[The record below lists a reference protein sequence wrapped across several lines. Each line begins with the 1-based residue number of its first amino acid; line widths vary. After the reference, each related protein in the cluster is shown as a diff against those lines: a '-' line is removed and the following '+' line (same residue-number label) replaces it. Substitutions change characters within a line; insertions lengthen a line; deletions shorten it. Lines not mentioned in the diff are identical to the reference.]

1 MNERCILCRNVGI
14 YWRGVGW
21 VGCLRF
27 ANGKECKFEPFI
39 PTHKEPLVLEHG
51 KSFAFE
57 VDVPDLNGEMP
68 YLRKPKEGDYDG

>member
-27 ANGKECKFEPFI
+27 ANGKECKFEPSV
-39 PTHKEPLVLEHG
+39 PSPKEHTVLEQG
-51 KSFAFE
+51 KAFEFE
-57 VDVPDLNGEMP
+57 VDEPDFNCKIS
-68 YLRKPKEGDYDG
+68 YSNKPEVETE

>member
-27 ANGKECKFEPFI
+27 ANGKECKFEPSVPMHND
-39 PTHKEPLVLEHG
+39 PTIVLEQG
-51 KSFAFE
+51 KSFKFYI
-57 VDVPDLNGEMP
+57 D
-68 YLRKPKEGDYDG
+68 KPEEESHG

>member
-39 PTHKEPLVLEHG
+39 PTHKEPIVPEQG
-51 KSFAFE
+51 KAFEFE
-57 VDVPDLNGEMP
+57 VDEPDFIGRMP
-68 YLRKPKEGDYDG
+68 WNNKTEEG

>member
-27 ANGKECKFEPFI
+27 ANGKECKFEPSI
-39 PTHKEPLVLEHG
+39 PTHKEPLVLEQW
-51 KSFAFE
+51 KAFE
-57 VDVPDLNGEMP
+57 FAVDEPDFIGRMP
-68 YLRKPKEGDYDG
+68 WNNKTEEG